1 MLRAVQSLQRSVA
14 LEHKDNLKSFLQP
27 LGWKG
32 FKLDGLTPNKTR
44 RAQVANWLFYYRE
57 ALHGV
62 PVDELR
68 RRRDARA
75 AREEAMRA
83 AGERISPTGGTG
95 QSVI

>member
-62 PVDELR
+62 PVEELKR
-68 RRRDARA
+68 RRAERA
-75 AREEAMRA
+75 AAEQAAQA
-83 AGERISPTGGTG
+83 AGQAVAPTGTTG
-95 QSVI
+95 QSVV